1 MDKIPLHH
9 HYADA
14 VHSVASQLIA
24 HDGGPGYS
32 STTLS
37 RISYIGAVS
46 EQERLGTFAPKTKE
60 GGTLSGIDSHS
71 ILKILEILQSMGIGL
86 NPEHL
91 VTYLTLREHDEALT
105 KYDNAHCL
113 DFLHHP
119 IPTDIL
125 VMGFIPFGYD
135 LTGINS
141 YAPGFQ
147 VSPKHTLDDAWLD
160 AAIQSGTKIVIT
172 FGGPKEVNGDHFTLP
187 YHREPPF
194 KSITHAFEQAA
205 GSESK
210 SNRMTLN
217 MAIHQDYL
225 DALKNRHGH
234 RHEHLVGDHHLS
246 PHLAN
251 V

>member
-1 MDKIPLHH
+1 MDKIPLQHQ
-9 HYADA
+9 YADA
-14 VHSVASQLIA
+14 VHSVAGQLIA
-24 HDGGPGYS
+24 HDDGPGHS

-46 EQERLGTFAPKTKE
+46 EQERLGAFAPKTKE
-60 GGTLSGIDSHS
+60 GGMLSGIDSRS
-71 ILKILEILQSMGIGL
+71 ILKILEVLQSMGIGL

-125 VMGFIPFGYD
+125 VMGFIPFDYD

-172 FGGPKEVNGDHFTLP
+172 FGGPKEVNGDHFAFP
-187 YHREPPF
+187 YHRKSPF

-205 GSESK
+205 SSESK
-210 SNRMTLN
+210 LNRMILN
-217 MAIHQDYL
+217 VGIHRDYL
-225 DALKNRHGH
+225 EALKNRYSHQQVHPTGN
-234 RHEHLVGDHHLS
+234 HHLS
-246 PHLAN
+246 PQLAN